1 MAEVI
6 RAVVAAVDLEPLR
19 PEPDPV
25 VIRGDHDG
33 AEARHRRVRVAQR
46 APIRVPVAA

>member
-19 PEPDPV
+19 AERDPV
-25 VIRGDHDG
+25 VIRGITMVPKHG
-33 AEARHRRVRVAQR
+33 TPVRVAQR
-46 APIRVPVAA
+46 